1 MALFDNMPYT
11 NLHEINLDWIIQ
23 QIKNYTATVDGY
35 SSRIET
41 VEQEAAELKEYINE
55 RLADLGVAED
65 VSEII
70 DAMIANGTLEE
81 MLKRTI
87 PMRTATIER
96 YARILDR
103 FTDAGL
109 TAPRLYMQ
117 SVCYHEHKY
126 YFCGNKNAENTEQ
139 SISVWSETGELL
151 ASLDYTTLSHAS
163 DICYLNGKLYVVAY
177 NRIAVIN
184 AETLAIES
192 YINKSSNI
200 NSTTSICT
208 DGTYLYITGTMSGQM
223 FGIDKYDPAT
233 GVTLNITNNLTFS
246 GVRQASEYH
255 AGYIYYMY
263 NAPNAVVK
271 VNATTGVIEQ
281 VYMLPVNDGYYW
293 TGEPEKPFMRNGV
306 LCIMSVI
313 PYANAGYGTST
324 YAQLFQTDIVSI
336 FKPVFPYT
344 SPAVT
349 PKLLIV
355 NGSAAPELNPTV
367 NFTVPEELNAIVP
380 DIPIALSN
388 VQHGYVSRPHA
399 SALSIRRSNGNGHLS
414 RLEIYQGTALL
425 NFITVDDLF
434 AENADIIIKLGS
446 VGTAN
451 CRMSRVT
458 LDGVTFNDVTN
469 LERTALNAGD
479 GAVLNI
485 TGTPAVVNMSLDA
498 EARYPSTAQLIT
510 TINNMRAFLTNAGT
524 RRIVF
529 SIDVTAGGDIV
540 HFVRGLRIADL
551 AATLTMTNGE
561 YTLTISADTVTFTK
575 SGATV
580 AVTSFENVRFQL

>member
-11 NLHEINLDWIIQ
+11 NLHEINLDWIIR
-23 QIKNYTATVDGY
+23 QIKTYTATVDGY

-41 VEQEAAELKEYINE
+41 IEQEAAELKEYINE

-70 DAMIANGTLEE
+70 DSMIADGTLEE

-117 SVCYHEHKY
+117 SVCYHDHKY
-126 YFCGNKNAENTEQ
+126 YFCGNMNAENTAQ

-151 ASLDYTTLSHAS
+151 ASQEYTTLSHAS

-177 NRIAVIN
+177 NRVAVIN

-233 GVTLNITNNLTFS
+233 GVTLNIANDLTFS

-255 AGYIYYMY
+255 AGYIFYVY
-263 NAPNAVVK
+263 NAPNTIVK
-271 VNATTGVIEQ
+271 VNAVTGVIEQ

-293 TGEPEKPFMRNGV
+293 TGEPEKPFMKDGV
-306 LCIMSVI
+306 LCVMSVI
-313 PYANAGYGTST
+313 PYANTGYGTST
-324 YAQLFQTDIVSI
+324 YAQLFQTDIVSM
-336 FKPVFPYT
+336 FRPVFPYT

-355 NGSAAPELNPTV
+355 NGSATPELNPTV

-380 DIPIALSN
+380 DIPISLSN

-399 SALSIRRSNGNGHLS
+399 STLSIRRSSGNGHLS

-434 AENADIIIKLGS
+434 AENADIIIKLGT
-446 VGTAN
+446 VNTAN

-458 LDGVTFNDVTN
+458 LDGVTFSEVTN
-469 LERTALNAGD
+469 LERTTLNVGD

-485 TGTPAVVNMSLDA
+485 TGTPSIVNMSLDA

-510 TINNMRAFLTNAGT
+510 TINNMRALLTNAGT

-561 YTLTISADTVTFTK
+561 YTLTISEDAVTFTK

-580 AVTSFENVRFQL
+580 TVTSFENVRFQL

>member
-41 VEQEAAELKEYINE
+41 IEQEAAELKEYINE
-55 RLADLGVAED
+55 RLTDLGVAED

-70 DAMIANGTLEE
+70 DAMITDGTLEE

-117 SVCYHEHKY
+117 AVCYHEHKY

-139 SISVWSETGELL
+139 SISVWGETGELL
-151 ASLDYTTLSHAS
+151 ASQDYTTLSHAS

-177 NRIAVIN
+177 NRVAVIN

-208 DGTYLYITGTMSGQM
+208 DGIYLYITGTMSGQM

-255 AGYIYYMY
+255 AGYIYYVY

-293 TGEPEKPFMRNGV
+293 TGEPEKPFMKDGV

-349 PKLLIV
+349 PKLLLV
-355 NGSAAPELNPTV
+355 NGNAATELNPTV

-380 DIPIALSN
+380 DIPISLSN

-399 SALSIRRSNGNGHLS
+399 STLSIRRTSGNGHLS

-434 AENADIIIKLGS
+434 AENTDVIIKLGS
-446 VGTAN
+446 VSNAN

-458 LDGVTFNDVTN
+458 LDGVTFSDATN
-469 LERTALNAGD
+469 LERTALIAGD
-479 GAVLNI
+479 SAVLNI
-485 TGTPAVVNMSLDA
+485 TGTPVITNMSLDA

-510 TINNMRAFLTNAGT
+510 TINNMRAFLANAGT

-529 SIDVTAGGDIV
+529 SIDVTAGNDVV
-540 HFVRGLRIADL
+540 HFVRGLRISDM

-561 YTLTISADTVTFTK
+561 YTLTITDTTVTFTK
-575 SGATV
+575 SGAS
-580 AVTSFENVRFQL
+580 VTIGSFENMRFQL